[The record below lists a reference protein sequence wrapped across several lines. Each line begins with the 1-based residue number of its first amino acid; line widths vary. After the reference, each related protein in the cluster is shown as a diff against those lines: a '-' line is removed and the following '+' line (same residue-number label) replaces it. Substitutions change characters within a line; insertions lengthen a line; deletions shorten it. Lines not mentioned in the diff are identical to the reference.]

1 MTLKEQI
8 QAMQKKKGQTMSQE
22 ELQKTYFSIALPK
35 GQTTGQKVIRI
46 LPGSVVFHIG
56 YFHEIYIGKSKNK
69 IYDPGWNDKERS
81 PLNEVA
87 AKLEAKG
94 TEEAK
99 LLAREYRP
107 KKFYML
113 KVIERGKEADGP
125 KWWRFK
131 HDGRGQGVFDKIL
144 AIVERRDD
152 IEDPEKGRD
161 LVLTIQLK
169 SYNKSEYSEVVAI
182 LPEDPSPLH
191 TDKELVEQWLSDK
204 TTWRDVYKKKPI
216 EFLEI
221 LAAGKTPKWDSE
233 LGKYVAVDDEK
244 ASAEYGSS
252 ENKPIEEDKNFSFS
266 KMEGGFENSSSNNTG
281 KKEYAP
287 QQEDDGVDDD
297 LPF

>member
-8 QAMQKKKGQTMSQE
+8 QAMQKKKGQSMSQE

-35 GQTTGQKVIRI
+35 GQTTGEKVIRI
-46 LPGSVVFHIG
+46 LPGSVVFHVG

-87 AKLEAKG
+87 AKLEAKE

-169 SYNKSEYSEVVAI
+169 YHKSQYSEVVAI
-182 LPEDPSPLH
+182 IPEDPSPLH

-221 LAAGKTPKWDSE
+221 LATGKTPKWDSE

-244 ASAEYGSS
+244 ASAEYGYSDNTQ
-252 ENKPIEEDKNFSFS
+252 EEEKPIPRPPQQLE
-266 KMEGGFENSSSNNTG
+266 
-281 KKEYAP
+281 KKEYTP
-287 QQEDDGVDDD
+287 PKDEEDED

>member
-1 MTLKEQI
+1 MTLKEQM
-8 QAMQKKKGQTMSQE
+8 QSLQKKRTQTMSQE
-22 ELQKTYFSIALPK
+22 EMQKTYFSIALPK
-35 GQTTGQKVIRI
+35 GQTSGEKVIRI
-46 LPGSVVFHIG
+46 LPGSVVFNVG
-56 YFHEIYIGKSKNK
+56 YFHEIYIGNRKNK

-87 AKLEAKG
+87 KKLEDKG

-107 KKFYML
+107 KKYYML
-113 KVIERGKEADGP
+113 KIIERGKESDGP

-131 HDGRGQGVFDKIL
+131 SDGRGQGVFDKIA
-144 AIVERRDD
+144 AIVERRDN
-152 IEDPEKGRD
+152 IEDPVIGRD

-191 TDKELVEQWLSDK
+191 ADKEVVEQWLSDK

-233 LGKYVAVDDEK
+233 LGKYIASDDEK

-252 ENKPIEEDKNFSFS
+252 
-266 KMEGGFENSSSNNTG
+266 NNTQVEESKSDTVVESMLST
-281 KKEYAP
+281 KKEYTPP
-287 QQEDDGVDDD
+287 QQEEDEVDED